1 MPSLDR
7 LEAIL
12 GPQAEPEI
20 VAISVDDVSFEQLQA
35 FYSVLGIRNMNL
47 FKGNQD
53 EVLSS
58 LRISGLP
65 TTLLIDHAGKEM
77 ARLIGP
83 TAWDAP
89 DLVNQL
95 KSLVTK
101 TRE

>member
-7 LEAIL
+7 LQAIL

-20 VAISVDDVSFEQLQA
+20 VAISVDDVSFDQLQA
-35 FYSVLGIRNMNL
+35 FYSVLGIRNLNL

-53 EVLSS
+53 EILNS
-58 LRISGLP
+58 LRIGGLP
-65 TTLLIDHAGKEM
+65 TTLFIDHAGEEM

-89 DLVNQL
+89 EMVNQL
-95 KSLVTK
+95 KSLATK
-101 TRE
+101 TSK